1 MNGDGGFLK
10 IPRPRSLFNVKF
22 RIDGIKVSAV
32 QMVLHDPQAFAESL
46 IMYDFSFPQEADG
59 VADLRIFDQTQD
71 IVVGGAG
78 FLLRSHIF
86 EKDP

>member
-59 VADLRIFDQTQD
+59 VADLRIFDQTKD
-71 IVVGGAG
+71 VVISGAG
-78 FLLRSHIF
+78 LLFCCDFVRTT
-86 EKDP
+86 